1 MTLKTTGAEVVEASG
16 KTLLV
21 RIHWRDGGQRGES
34 LRIVRPVSRIE
45 RFLFA
50 KDRLSPGMLKRVSV
64 LAYLLIPVL
73 IFLNTV
79 VPRIPTVPY
88 LAVLA
93 LTFILVIVAF
103 TGGFWFFFGAGMVD
117 RLQENPLR
125 AMKAPAVPCPDWWV
139 SRMDEIT
146 PEAIRA
152 FQAAY
157 LAREVDAERTR
168 RGEVIRGRFTPAQ
181 KSYRSLEIGLG
192 YLAEHKRHLTEL
204 LAKESL
210 EEGHISEML
219 RVAEEPAIPAKV
231 ASASD
236 ADDVRSWAR
245 SA

>member
-1 MTLKTTGAEVVEASG
+1 MTLKTTGAEVVEASE
-16 KTLLV
+16 KALLV
-21 RIHWRDGGQRGES
+21 RIHWRDGGQQGES

-45 RFLFA
+45 RFLFS

-73 IFLNTV
+73 MLLNTV

-103 TGGFWFFFGAGMVD
+103 TGGFWFFLGAGMVD

-125 AMKAPAVPCPDWWV
+125 AMRAPAVPCPDWWV

-146 PEAIRA
+146 PEAIHA
-152 FQAAY
+152 FQVAY

-168 RGEVIRGRFTPAQ
+168 RGEVIRGRLTPTQ
-181 KSYRSLEIGLG
+181 KPYRSLEIGLG

-210 EEGHISEML
+210 EEVHISEML

-231 ASASD
+231 TSASD